1 MHIITVYNVLNYI
14 SSIILLKKLT
24 THGGR
29 VMYIYM
35 GVKYYIVF
43 ACAIAATNIL
53 SSSITAYFS
62 KKNDAS
68 DKE

>member
-1 MHIITVYNVLNYI
+1 
-14 SSIILLKKLT
+14 
-24 THGGR
+24 
-29 VMYIYM
+29 MYIYM

-62 KKNDAS
+62 KKS
-68 DKE
+68 DTSNKE